1 MAMTAPTLPTE
12 YLTELDSILTH
23 ESYSARYAVQGAEFV
38 NAKQVSVPEITF
50 DGGTNRYD
58 RFKTENSGALSYTTY
73 TLDHDQ
79 EAVFYVDAVEDADA
93 QSILSTQTAAEFER
107 QKLIPEV
114 DTGFFAKAVKSAGG
128 TGTDAITA
136 DNVKQVIRKARS
148 QFVKVGLAGGD
159 LYLTSDALGALEDAT
174 KREWGNDGS
183 ITDSVGTYDGFTVYE
198 VADDVLGTDLLAI
211 SGGTNTIRHITKRAV
226 AYHFAPGQHTQGDGY
241 LDQYRWVYGDIVRK
255 NKMVGIYSNKHSA

>member
-50 DGGTNRYD
+50 DGGTNKYD

-114 DTGFFAKAVKSAGG
+114 DTGFGMVVVLEVVDEMAGLGAGPVKEEGTAALHGDAPPKHARHLVVGGHGLEARARQVQVARGAEGVLRRCQPLSAGQ
-128 TGTDAITA
+128 TE
-136 DNVKQVIRKARS
+136 ARG
-148 QFVKVGLAGGD
+148 K
-159 LYLTSDALGALEDAT
+159 E
-174 KREWGNDGS
+174 
-183 ITDSVGTYDGFTVYE
+183 VYQ
-198 VADDVLGTDLLAI
+198 
-211 SGGTNTIRHITKRAV
+211 S
-226 AYHFAPGQHTQGDGY
+226 
-241 LDQYRWVYGDIVRK
+241 
-255 NKMVGIYSNKHSA
+255 